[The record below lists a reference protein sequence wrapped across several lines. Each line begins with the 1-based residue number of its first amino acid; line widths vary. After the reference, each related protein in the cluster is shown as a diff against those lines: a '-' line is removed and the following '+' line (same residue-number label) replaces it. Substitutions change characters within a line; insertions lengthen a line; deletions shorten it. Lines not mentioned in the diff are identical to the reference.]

1 MEWISVKDRL
11 PDKKGIYLVVR
22 RAEDGNRART
32 IGYWREEFKDLG
44 INRIEEHFF
53 THWMPL
59 PDLPEED

>member
-1 MEWISVKDRL
+1 L